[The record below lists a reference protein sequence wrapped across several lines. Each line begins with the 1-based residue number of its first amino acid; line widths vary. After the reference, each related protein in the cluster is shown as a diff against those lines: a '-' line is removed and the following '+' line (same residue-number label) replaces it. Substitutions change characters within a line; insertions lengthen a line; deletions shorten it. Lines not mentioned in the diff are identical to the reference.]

1 MPLGAY
7 DPLVCSR
14 HLIQAA
20 ATDAEA
26 AATDAV
32 AVATLLPPRTM
43 PPPVISVPND
53 DDGACGTHPSF

>member
-32 AVATLLPPRTM
+32 AVATLLPRKKAPPAISIPRY
-43 PPPVISVPND
+43 